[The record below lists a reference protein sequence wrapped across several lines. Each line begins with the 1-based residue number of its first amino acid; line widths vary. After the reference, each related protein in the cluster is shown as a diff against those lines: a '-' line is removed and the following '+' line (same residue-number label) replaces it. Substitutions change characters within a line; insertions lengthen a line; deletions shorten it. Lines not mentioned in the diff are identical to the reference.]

1 MSILDNKTKHEI
13 ASRFANGET
22 KASLARQYGV
32 SPRTI
37 GRAIDWSKANP
48 TIIAEGVSDKDKLKQ
63 IANVSDKPKVEP
75 EPVTHSEEYT
85 FIMTQDSIA
94 ITHEFNGEIESH
106 NIDHTHEKFDWA
118 FDLIMS
124 SRGSQESLAEVVKT
138 ISKKVLLEQQTFGR
152 VRIDPKRGKAFYL
165 DEDGNEYREFSGRL
179 VERLVN
185 AVLNNN
191 EDELTGLVAF
201 SHRVIDN
208 PSFRAVNELY
218 DFLQAND
225 IKINEDGMVICFKKV
240 REDYLDIYS
249 GTFDNS
255 PGQTVEV
262 PRNMVDEDSEQTCSY
277 GLHVCSKSYLSY
289 FGSSSYSG
297 YSSDRVVKVQVD
309 PKDFVAI
316 PRDYNNSKARVCCY
330 TVLEDVTEQYKNGE
344 L

>member
-1 MSILDNKTKHEI
+1 MSILDNEMKYDI

-22 KASLARQYGV
+22 KASLARAYGV

-37 GRAIDWSKANP
+37 GRAIDWVNSQNDIGNQ
-48 TIIAEGVSDKDKLKQ
+48 IIDDREQLKK
-63 IANVSDKPKVEP
+63 IANVVNKPKAEQEQSV
-75 EPVTHSEEYT
+75 HSEEYT
-85 FIMTQDSIA
+85 FILAHDSIA
-94 ITHEFNGEIESH
+94 ITHEFNGEVESH
-106 NIDHTHEKFDWA
+106 NIDKEHEKFDWA

-124 SRGSQESLAEVVKT
+124 SRGSQESLAQVVQA
-138 ISKKVLLEQQTFGR
+138 ISKKVLLEQKTFGR

-165 DEDGNEYREFSGRL
+165 DEDDNEYREFSGRL

-185 AVLNNN
+185 AVVSDNK
-191 EDELTGLVAF
+191 DELTGLVAF
-201 SHRVIDN
+201 SHRVIEN

-225 IKINEDGMVICFKKV
+225 IKIDEDGMVICFKKV
-240 REDYLDIYS
+240 RENYLDIYS

-255 PGQTVEV
+255 PGKTLRV

-277 GLHVCSKSYLSY
+277 GLHVCSKSYLPH
-289 FGSSSYSG
+289 FGSCYS
-297 YSSDRVVKVQVD
+297 DKVVKVQVD

-316 PRDYNNSKARVCCY
+316 PRDYNNAKARVCGY